1 MHRDQHSSIQMDGL
15 EDDTIAAGDTH
26 QFDQSLSS
34 SGCRPRGRSASAPRG
49 QSCAVRQRSRPWQR
63 CGAARHS
70 RPSDWEPR
78 RLFRR
83 DSIGMIG
90 TDSYIDRVQPSRR
103 FTVLALS
110 RVAHGH
116 VGTRA
121 LETRER

>member
-26 QFDQSLSS
+26 QFDQTLSS

-83 DSIGMIG
+83 DSIGMIA
-90 TDSYIDRVQPSRR
+90 TDFYIK
-103 FTVLALS
+103 
-110 RVAHGH
+110 RVASNPEIICGRLM
-116 VGTRA
+116 RA
-121 LETRER
+121 GCG